1 MNKMIKRK
9 YSILM
14 VLGIILI
21 SLSFQN
27 LTFVTGIDIS
37 ITDPEDDVYKDFFNP
52 GGYFEEIDII
62 KLEVHE
68 QITNLT
74 VAGALSDWEGDYYA
88 EQKRAQVMIF
98 EDFDMDLYRKTGN
111 YSYPYYSVD
120 YENWTY
126 YGLDYLDV
134 FFVKHIDEDQSHD
147 EYWTGSG
154 YSPYEIEAQS
164 IGDGSGSSII
174 GNVSETDY
182 TIPDTATIF
191 ALTTCA
197 TLETIDSTIYI
208 HFYFDFAP
216 DEFNPFKTGD
226 GDKIPGY
233 NLWIVAVAMIGISI
247 YVVIKRMK
255 RK

>member
-1 MNKMIKRK
+1 MRKMLKRK

-37 ITDPEDDVYKDFFNP
+37 ITDPEDDVYKDLFYP
-52 GGYFEEIDII
+52 GDYFDEIDII
-62 KLEVHE
+62 KLEVNG

-74 VAGALSDWEGDYYA
+74 VAGYLSDWEGDYYS

-98 EDFDMDLYRKTGN
+98 EDFDMDLYKKTGN

-120 YENWTY
+120 YQNWTITFDE
-126 YGLDYLDV
+126 LKV
-134 FFVKHIDEDQSHD
+134 FFIKHIDEYYSHD

-154 YSPYEIEAQS
+154 YSPNEIDAQS
-164 IGDGSGSSII
+164 IGYGSGSSII
-174 GNVSETDY
+174 GNVSNTDY
-182 TIPDTATIF
+182 IIPDNATIF
-191 ALTTCA
+191 AITTCV
-197 TLETIDSTIYI
+197 TLELIEDTIYI

-233 NLWIVAVAMIGISI
+233 NLWIVAAAMIGISI
-247 YVVIKRMK
+247 YIVIKRMK

>member
-37 ITDPEDDVYKDFFNP
+37 ITDPEDDVIKDFFYP
-52 GGYFEEIDII
+52 GDYFNEIDIV
-62 KLEVHE
+62 KLEVE
-68 QITNLT
+68 GQITNLT
-74 VAGALSDWEGDYYA
+74 VAGNLTDWEGYYYS
-88 EQKRAQVMIF
+88 EQKKAQVMIF
-98 EDFDMDLYRKTGN
+98 EDFDMDLYKKTGN

-120 YENWTY
+120 YQNWTY
-126 YGLDYLDV
+126 SIDDFDV
-134 FFVKHIDEDQSHD
+134 FFVKHIDEYQSHD
-147 EYWTGSG
+147 EYWNGSG
-154 YSPYEIEAQS
+154 YSTSEGSAQS

-182 TIPDTATIF
+182 IIPDTATIF
-191 ALTTCA
+191 ALTTCV
-197 TLETIDSTIYI
+197 TLESIDSTIYI

>member
-37 ITDPEDDVYKDFFNP
+37 ITDPEDDVIKDFFYP
-52 GGYFEEIDII
+52 GDYFNEIDIV
-62 KLEVHE
+62 KLEVE
-68 QITNLT
+68 GQITNLT
-74 VAGALSDWEGDYYA
+74 VAGNLTDWEGYYYS
-88 EQKRAQVMIF
+88 EQKKAQVMIF
-98 EDFDMDLYRKTGN
+98 EDFDMDLYKKTGN
-111 YSYPYYSVD
+111 FTYPYYSVD
-120 YENWTY
+120 YQNWTISF
-126 YGLDYLDV
+126 DYLDV
-134 FFVKHIDEDQSHD
+134 FFVKHIDEYLSHD

-154 YSPYEIEAQS
+154 YSPKEIEAQS
-164 IGDGSGSSII
+164 VGNGSGSSII
-174 GNVSETDY
+174 GNVSMTDY
-182 TIPDTATIF
+182 IIPDNATIF
-191 ALTTCA
+191 AITTCG
-197 TLETIDSTIYI
+197 TLEIIDSTYYL

-226 GDKIPGY
+226 GDKIPSY
-233 NLWIVAVAMIGISI
+233 NLWIVAAAMIGISI
-247 YVVIKRMK
+247 YIVIKRMK